1 MAYFYNLLSLELG
14 LLLFPTFPPHP
25 PEKQSLKDYQIGFS
39 YFGSSI
45 KVSLKETTTWVG
57 ILIIPLKRLN
67 LMFKSLTFQICR
79 IVMFKILIKILA
91 TLRLCYRVKTS
102 RVFTSVYNAFC
113 ILYLWDITLFSHGVG
128 ILMILNTF
136 SCMMLMST
144 GQLWSSYKV
153 NQVWYAIICW
163 CGEPVLYVYDK
174 SSDRLELV

>member
-1 MAYFYNLLSLELG
+1 
-14 LLLFPTFPPHP
+14 
-25 PEKQSLKDYQIGFS
+25 
-39 YFGSSI
+39 
-45 KVSLKETTTWVG
+45 
-57 ILIIPLKRLN
+57 
-67 LMFKSLTFQICR
+67 MFKSLTFQICR

-91 TLRLCYRVKTS
+91 TLRLRYRVKTS

-153 NQVWYAIICW
+153 NLQVWYVIICW

-174 SSDRLELV
+174 LKRSFGISIRVWQLQDWSKTLLYINIYIQCDLCSAVLDNYCFSVIKCSTDDFL